1 VPVCSKKAVP
11 YTGPSKF
18 GLIVPG
24 LPSQHPDG
32 GEDRLLIEKRE
43 TCPKR
48 KFGARL
54 GPTSGLRSKP
64 QHSSEQASPMSKTRM
79 PCATQTSDEQ
89 GSAVAFPKTICI
101 VVYDPEKSPE
111 TAISVWQGREAPES
125 EPPVVGTAQ
134 LTPAQLQL
142 RRMVLDSVT
151 SPHSRRNYGK
161 ALDLLF
167 AFAASRPLTRA
178 LLLEYRTSMEDL
190 APSTV
195 NVRLAAVRK
204 LVSEARKNGMLCHE
218 DAANLTDIPNV
229 KEKGTR
235 LGNWLTKE
243 QARELLA
250 VPDRS
255 TVKGKRDYAILAL
268 LVGCALRR
276 RELASLTV
284 EDIQMRENRWVIID
298 LLGKGG
304 RVRTVAIPVW
314 VKKGIDVW
322 QAAGSIEKGPLL
334 RSISKGGK
342 VRESLSDWAIWAVVA
357 ESAREIGIERFGA
370 HDLRRTCAK
379 LCRKAGGDLEQ
390 IKFLLGHSSI
400 QTTERY
406 LGSEQDIAVAVND
419 SLGL

>member
-1 VPVCSKKAVP
+1 M
-11 YTGPSKF
+11 
-18 GLIVPG
+18 
-24 LPSQHPDG
+24 
-32 GEDRLLIEKRE
+32 
-43 TCPKR
+43 
-48 KFGARL
+48 
-54 GPTSGLRSKP
+54 
-64 QHSSEQASPMSKTRM
+64 SELA
-79 PCATQTSDEQ
+79 E
-89 GSAVAFPKTICI
+89 I
-101 VVYDPEKSPE
+101 VVYSPRDSSAAPVTPE
-111 TAISVWQGREAPES
+111 
-125 EPPVVGTAQ
+125 

-142 RRMVLDSVT
+142 RQMVLDSVT
-151 SPHSRRNYGK
+151 SPHSRRNYAK

-167 AFAASRPLTRA
+167 AFAAGRPLPRA
-178 LLLEYRTSMEDL
+178 LLMEYRSSMEDL
-190 APSTV
+190 APSTI

-204 LVSEARKNGMLCHE
+204 MVNEAKRNGMLSTE
-218 DAANLTDIPNV
+218 EAASLTDVPNIRQSG
-229 KEKGTR
+229 KR

-284 EDIQMRENRWVIID
+284 EDIQMRENRWVIAD
-298 LLGKGG
+298 LRGKGG
-304 RVRTVAIPVW
+304 RVRTVAVPMW
-314 VKKGIDVW
+314 VKQGINAW
-322 QAAGSIEKGPLL
+322 QTAAGIEEGPLF
-334 RSISKGGK
+334 RSIRKGGK
-342 VRESLSDWAIWAVVA
+342 VGDSLSDWAVWSVVA
-357 ESAREIGIERFGA
+357 EAAREIGIENFGA

-419 SLGL
+419 SIGL